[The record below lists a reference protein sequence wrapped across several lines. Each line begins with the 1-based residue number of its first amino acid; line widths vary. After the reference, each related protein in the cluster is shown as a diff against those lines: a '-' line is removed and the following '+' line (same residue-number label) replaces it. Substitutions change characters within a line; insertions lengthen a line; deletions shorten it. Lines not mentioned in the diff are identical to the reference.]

1 MDSQNTSRRDVLVR
15 GTLLG
20 VGAMLTAGAASA
32 AAPASKNVQT
42 IEAFIKAAE
51 ARDVDAQMAFFPD
64 DGIYHNMPDEPIVG
78 KDKIRTL
85 LTGYSKMEKTEI
97 IMIGIAEARPGLV
110 LTERLDRFLSK
121 GKWIE
126 LPVMGAAEV
135 ENGKIKVWRDYYD
148 PGHIEKQ
155 AKKAAEAE
163 AKKQAK

>member
-1 MDSQNTSRRDVLVR
+1 MNTSRRNVLV
-15 GTLLG
+15 G
-20 VGAMLTAGAASA
+20 GALVSFAVAARAASA
-32 AAPASKNVQT
+32 ASAPSKNVQT

-51 ARDVDAQMAFFPD
+51 TRDVDAQMVFFPD

-78 KDKIRTL
+78 KEKIRAL

-135 ENGKIKVWRDYYD
+135 ENGKIKIWRDYYD

-155 AKKAAEAE
+155 AKKQAEKD
-163 AKKQAK
+163 AKK